1 MSSTRDNTMR
11 ARVATMSTCLLPNK
25 PALMTAILSLAS
37 NLVRCVT
44 ARNSVSDAASAQWVQ
59 FLEPNNALHFIR
71 QALFL
76 LHKKKTELAYPR
88 TTSPPPPALGN
99 WWCGFASLGSSYV
112 VWTLDKQR
120 CQLTELLQLTRW
132 HSYIIL
138 KQHIVYRCGLSV
150 TSLSQQS
157 MPATFIHTSIV
168 KRGEHLQ
175 APARSA
181 SHKISNEQQYLC
193 KF

>member
-59 FLEPNNALHFIR
+59 FLQPNNALHFIR

-76 LHKKKTELAYPR
+76 LHKKKTEL
-88 TTSPPPPALGN
+88 
-99 WWCGFASLGSSYV
+99 
-112 VWTLDKQR
+112 
-120 CQLTELLQLTRW
+120 
-132 HSYIIL
+132 
-138 KQHIVYRCGLSV
+138 
-150 TSLSQQS
+150 
-157 MPATFIHTSIV
+157 PATPCRWQLMMWLYQLEKFMRRLNAWKTTLSTHWAAAANPMTRLYYSKTTYCLSMRVECDKFVTTIHARYFHTHVHCQARRTPAGSRAFIVTRNI
-168 KRGEHLQ
+168 KWT
-175 APARSA
+175 A
-181 SHKISNEQQYLC
+181 I
-193 KF
+193 FM

>member
-71 QALFL
+71 QMLFL
-76 LHKKKTELAYPR
+76 LHKKKRSWR
-88 TTSPPPPALGN
+88 THAPPPRHPLPSATDGVALAA
-99 WWCGFASLGSSYV
+99 WEVHTSFE
-112 VWTLDKQR
+112 R
-120 CQLTELLQLTRW
+120 
-132 HSYIIL
+132 L
-138 KQHIVYRCGLSV
+138 KNNAVNPLSV
-150 TSLSQQS
+150 AAANPMTWLYYSKTTYCLSMRVECDKFVTTIHARYFHTHVHCQARRT
-157 MPATFIHTSIV
+157 PAGSRAFIVTRNI
-168 KRGEHLQ
+168 KWT
-175 APARSA
+175 A
-181 SHKISNEQQYLC
+181 I
-193 KF
+193 FM